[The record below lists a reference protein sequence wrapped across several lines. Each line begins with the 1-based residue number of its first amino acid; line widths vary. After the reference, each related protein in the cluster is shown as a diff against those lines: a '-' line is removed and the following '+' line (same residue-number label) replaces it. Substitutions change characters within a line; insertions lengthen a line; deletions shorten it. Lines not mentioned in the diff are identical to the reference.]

1 MAHQILH
8 LFDNKITRCTYKNL
22 KDEELELMFDLLKD
36 NYNITSDD
44 KKDIWK
50 NNIINNKKLNT
61 NLIIENNILHGYIQ
75 FEQKDNAFCI
85 CEIQIANKFKG
96 DHKTFRRLIG
106 SFLEDILYDENTI
119 IYVNI
124 NPNNKKSIEVF
135 SKIGFKNT
143 KNNVY
148 EINAIDLLKWY
159 TRS

>member
-1 MAHQILH
+1 MITYIIDEKH
-8 LFDNKITRCTYKNL
+8 LN
-22 KDEELELMFDLLKD
+22 LMFDLLKD

-61 NLIIENNILHGYIQ
+61 NLIIENDILHGYIQ

-124 NPNNKKSIEVF
+124 NPNNKKSIGVF
-135 SKIGFKNT
+135 SKIGFKNS